1 MIAYIIRRLILL
13 PITLLAIICVNFV
26 IINLAPG
33 DPTTYL
39 EINPMSEGRS
49 SENQTSGAEDDP
61 QRLFRMRYGL
71 NLPIF
76 FNGWIF
82 ETQEEIRSQV
92 EEVAP
97 FMVKPYHFK
106 ASKQVEQSEK
116 KKLLYDKAPFQMV
129 ALLGII
135 QDETIPFDIRQG
147 ASAIMVKG
155 AQRLGIASLFL
166 SASDR
171 RLNQEIAYE
180 NELVQNWILQ
190 GDAQDGQ
197 RLRCWYEMIQKRADL
212 TQFRGLSNPERILQA
227 LFYTRF
233 VKYMSR
239 VIHLD
244 FGTLRNNSQRL
255 VTQEVLQRLP
265 ISLFLAIIPLIASF
279 FISLPIGFMMA
290 IYHRRSID
298 HILNLSLLSMYAA
311 PVFVVAPFLIEFASG
326 QLQLPGMPMPLP
338 SSGFHSGKS
347 TYDLLSSWQRL
358 LDILNHV
365 FLPMIAVSYATLAAK
380 SRLVR
385 NAILEVLRQDY
396 ILNARARGI
405 SSYNLYSHHVLK
417 NASIPLVTSL
427 AGSLGIILGG
437 SLIVETMFDIDGFGK
452 FFYEAII
459 KRDINVVMFST
470 IAGSL
475 LTLISYLVAD
485 LLYTWLD
492 PRVQIQR

>member
-13 PITLLAIICVNFV
+13 PVTLLAIICVNFV

-33 DPTTYL
+33 DPSTYL
-39 EINPMSEGRS
+39 EVNPMSEGRS
-49 SENQTSGAEDDP
+49 SENQVSGADEDP

-76 FNGWIF
+76 FNNWIF
-82 ETQEEIRSQV
+82 ETHDEIRAQI
-92 EEVAP
+92 EEVTP
-97 FMVKPYHFK
+97 FIAKLYHFNS
-106 ASKQVEQSEK
+106 AQQVKRSEK
-116 KKLLYDKAPFQMV
+116 RKLLYDKAPFQMV
-129 ALLGII
+129 ALFAIL
-135 QDETIPFDIRQG
+135 QDETIPFDIRQS

-155 AQRLGIASLFL
+155 AQRLGVASLFL

-190 GDAQDGQ
+190 GDNLDGS
-197 RLRCWYEMIQKRADL
+197 RLRSWYELIQRRADL
-212 TQFRGLSNPERILQA
+212 TQFRGLSKPERFLQA
-227 LFYTRF
+227 LAYTRF

-239 VIHLD
+239 VIQLD

-279 FISLPIGFMMA
+279 FISLPIGFIMA
-290 IYHRRSID
+290 IYHRRAVD
-298 HILNLSLLSMYAA
+298 HFLNLSLLCVYAA
-311 PVFVVAPFLIEFASG
+311 PVFVVAPLLIEVAAGSF
-326 QLQLPGMPMPLP
+326 QLPGMFEPLP
-338 SSGFHSGKS
+338 SSGFQSGKAV
-347 TYDLLSSWQRL
+347 YDLLNSWQRL

-385 NAILEVLRQDY
+385 NAILEVTRQDY
-396 ILNARARGI
+396 ILSARARGI
-405 SSYNLYSHHVLK
+405 SAFNLYSHHVLK

-437 SLIVETMFDIDGFGK
+437 SLIVETLFDIDGFGK

-459 KRDINVVMFST
+459 KRDINVIMFST

-492 PRVQIQR
+492 PRVQIQK